1 MTIKFPA
8 LMMVALL
15 VAAASTAAAQS
26 ANRTASGVPATPA
39 RVSAPAPERQAISS
53 CRNHC
58 DSVTVSGPHSA
69 SPRQSASERQARQ
82 SHCAKRM
89 AS

>member
-1 MTIKFPA
+1 MTINFPA

-15 VAAASTAAAQS
+15 AAASTASAQS
-26 ANRTASGVPATPA
+26 ANRTASGVPATPT
-39 RVSAPAPERQAISS
+39 RVSTLAPERQAITA

-58 DSVTVSGPHSA
+58 DGVTVSGPHAA
-69 SPRQSASERQARQ
+69 SPRQSAAERQARQ
-82 SHCAKRM
+82 GHCAKRM

>member
-15 VAAASTAAAQS
+15 VAASTASAQS
-26 ANRTASGVPATPA
+26 ANRTASGVPATPT
-39 RVSAPAPERQAISS
+39 RVSTLAPERQAISA
-53 CRNHC
+53 CRSHC

-69 SPRQSASERQARQ
+69 SPRQSAAERQTRQ